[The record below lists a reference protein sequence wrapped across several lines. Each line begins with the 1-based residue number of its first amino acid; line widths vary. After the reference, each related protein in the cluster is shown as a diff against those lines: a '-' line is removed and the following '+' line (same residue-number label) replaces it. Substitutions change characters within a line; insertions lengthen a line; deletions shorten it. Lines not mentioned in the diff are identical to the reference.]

1 MLNDESLKASTQLSK
16 GNQNMD
22 TSKLLALMKQ
32 KKAALKTKDKTVK
45 PQPGSN
51 RYVLLPGWRKGE
63 EHLWWHDFG
72 QHYIKN
78 AADEIQA
85 VYPCNEAIYGK
96 PCPICDGLNR
106 AQHAASDDETVEL
119 LKKAKAG
126 RSYLMNV
133 LALDSEDPNTPQI
146 LEVRSTVFGQLVDAV
161 EEWAGSIFDPEA
173 AQVIIVNREG
183 KGLNT
188 KYAVQVSPKKQAVAA
203 SVYAKLH
210 NLDEYVMQE
219 SEEQKRKALSAIN
232 HVAGLLTSSADR
244 PSTARPA
251 LAMSDEIVE
260 EAVPAKT
267 TKSAKPTPALEEELD
282 DLLGDLA

>member
-1 MLNDESLKASTQLSK
+1 
-16 GNQNMD
+16 MD

>member
-1 MLNDESLKASTQLSK
+1 
-16 GNQNMD
+16 MD
-22 TSKLLALMKQ
+22 TKKLLEMMKQ
-32 KKAALKTKDKTVK
+32 KKAALKSKDKTIK

-51 RYVLLPGWRKGE
+51 RYILMPGWRKE
-63 EHLWWHDFG
+63 EQHVWYHDFG

-106 AQHAASDDETVEL
+106 AQHAAVDDETVEL

-133 LALDSEDPNTPQI
+133 LALDSEDPTTPQI
-146 LEVRSTVFGQLVDAV
+146 LEIRATAFGQLLDAV
-161 EEWAGSIFDPEA
+161 EEWAGTMFDPDEA
-173 AQVIIVNREG
+173 QIFVITREG

-188 KYAVQVSPKKQAVAA
+188 KYSVQMSPKKQAVPKAA
-203 SVYAKLH
+203 YAKLTD
-210 NLDEYVMQE
+210 LDEYVAQE
-219 SEEQKRKALSAIN
+219 SDEQKRKALSAIN
-232 HVAGLLTSSADR
+232 SVAGILANDR
-244 PSTARPA
+244 PSTTTARA
-251 LAMSDEIVE
+251 AIAHDDVE
-260 EAVPAKT
+260 DAPVR
-267 TKSAKPTPALEEELD
+267 AKPAAKPAPDLGEELD

>member
-1 MLNDESLKASTQLSK
+1 
-16 GNQNMD
+16 MD
-22 TSKLLALMKQ
+22 TSKLLDMMKQ
-32 KKAALKTKDKTVK
+32 KKAALKSKDKTIK

-51 RYVLLPGWRKGE
+51 RYILMPGWRKGE
-63 EHLWWHDFG
+63 EHVWYHDFG

-126 RSYLMNV
+126 RSFLMNV
-133 LALDSEDPNTPQI
+133 LALDSEDPTTPQI
-146 LEVRSTVFGQLVDAV
+146 LEIRSTAFGQLLDTV
-161 EEWAGSIFDPEA
+161 EEWAGTMFDPDEA
-173 AQVIIVNREG
+173 QIFTITREG

-188 KYAVQVSPKKQAVAA
+188 KYSVSVSPKKQAVPKVA
-203 SVYAKLH
+203 YGKLT
-210 NLDEYVMQE
+210 NLDEYVAQE
-219 SEEQKRKALSAIN
+219 SDEQKRKALSAIN
-232 HVAGLLTSSADR
+232 SVAGILGNDR
-244 PSTARPA
+244 PTTTAPRAAIEHDVEDAPAVRTKPAAKPGPA
-251 LAMSDEIVE
+251 LD
-260 EAVPAKT
+260 
-267 TKSAKPTPALEEELD
+267 EELD

>member
-1 MLNDESLKASTQLSK
+1 
-16 GNQNMD
+16 MD
-22 TSKLLALMKQ
+22 TTKLLELMKQ
-32 KKAALKTKDKTVK
+32 KKAALKQKDKTIK

-63 EHLWWHDFG
+63 EHVWYHDFG

-96 PCPICDGLNR
+96 PCPICDSLNR
-106 AQHAASDDETVEL
+106 ATHAAGDDETVEL

-126 RSYLMNV
+126 RSYLLNV

-161 EEWAGSIFDPEA
+161 EEWAGSIFDPEG
-173 AQVIIVNREG
+173 AQIIVVNREG

-188 KYAVQVSPKKQAVAA
+188 KYAVQVTPKKQAVNK

-219 SEEQKRKALSAIN
+219 SDEQKRKAISAIN
-232 HVAGLLTSSADR
+232 NVAGILGSDR
-244 PSTARPA
+244 PTTGRPA
-251 LAMSDEIVE
+251 LAMASEVVE
-260 EAVPAKT
+260 EARPA

>member
-1 MLNDESLKASTQLSK
+1 
-16 GNQNMD
+16 MD
-22 TSKLLALMKQ
+22 TTKLLELMKQ
-32 KKAALKTKDKTVK
+32 KKAALKSKDKTIK

-51 RYVLLPGWRKGE
+51 RYILLPGWRKGE
-63 EHLWWHDFG
+63 EHVWYHEFG

-106 AQHAASDDETVEL
+106 AQHAAADDETVEL

-133 LALDSEDPNTPQI
+133 LALDGEDPNTPQI
-146 LEVRSTVFGQLVDAV
+146 LEVRTTVFGQLVDAV
-161 EEWAGSIFDPEA
+161 EEWAGSMFDPEA

-188 KYAVQVSPKKQAVAA
+188 KYAVQISPKKQAVPK

-219 SEEQKRKALSAIN
+219 SEEQKRKALTAIN
-232 HVAGLLTSSADR
+232 AVAGLLTASADR
-244 PSTARPA
+244 PSTTARPA
-251 LAMSDEIVE
+251 LAMADEIVE
-260 EAVPAKT
+260 EATPART

-282 DLLGDLA
+282 DLLGDLT

>member
-1 MLNDESLKASTQLSK
+1 
-16 GNQNMD
+16 MD
-22 TSKLLALMKQ
+22 TSKLLEMMKQ
-32 KKAALKTKDKTVK
+32 KKAALKSKDKTIK

-51 RYVLLPGWRKGE
+51 RYILLPGWRKDE
-63 EHLWWHDFG
+63 QHVWFHDFG

-106 AQHAASDDETVEL
+106 AQHAAADDETVEL

-133 LALDSEDPNTPQI
+133 LALDSEDPTTPQI
-146 LEVRSTVFGQLVDAV
+146 LEIRSTAFGQLLETV
-161 EEWAGSIFDPEA
+161 EEWAGTMFDPDEA
-173 AQVIIVNREG
+173 QIFTISREG

-188 KYAVQVSPKKQAVAA
+188 KYSVSVSPKKQAVPKAA
-203 SVYAKLH
+203 YAKLT
-210 NLDEYVMQE
+210 NLDEYVAQE
-219 SEEQKRKALSAIN
+219 SDEQKRKALSAIN
-232 HVAGLLTSSADR
+232 SVAGILGNDKPT
-244 PSTARPA
+244 TTRPA
-251 LAMSDEIVE
+251 LAHDEVE
-260 EAVPAKT
+260 EAPVAR
-267 TKSAKPTPALEEELD
+267 AKPAAKPGPALDEELD